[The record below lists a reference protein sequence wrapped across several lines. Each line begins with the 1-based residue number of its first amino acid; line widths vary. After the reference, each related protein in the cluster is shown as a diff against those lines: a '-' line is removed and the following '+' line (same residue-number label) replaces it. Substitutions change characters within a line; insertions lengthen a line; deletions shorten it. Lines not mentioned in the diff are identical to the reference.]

1 MAVSVVGPVIRLV
14 TDEEGREG
22 APRLIC
28 PFCGATNVDLDG
40 IRERAARAVAQAAG
54 AISFAGEV
62 IVEYQATCPR
72 CRKVYV
78 QCCPQGRL
86 RRAS

>member
-1 MAVSVVGPVIRLV
+1 MAGSVVGPVIRLV
-14 TDEEGREG
+14 NDEGCEDRP
-22 APRLIC
+22 PRLIC
-28 PFCGATNVDLDG
+28 PFCGASNVGLDS
-40 IRERAARAVAQAAG
+40 IRERAAKAAAQKAG

-62 IVEYQATCPR
+62 IVEYQATCER
-72 CRKVYV
+72 CRKVYT

>member
-1 MAVSVVGPVIRLV
+1 MAGSVVGPVIRLV
-14 TDEEGREG
+14 SDDGDEQK
-22 APRLIC
+22 PLRLIC
-28 PFCGATNVDLDG
+28 PFCGASNVGLDG
-40 IRERAARAVAQAAG
+40 IRERAAKAAAQAAG

-86 RRAS
+86 QRAS